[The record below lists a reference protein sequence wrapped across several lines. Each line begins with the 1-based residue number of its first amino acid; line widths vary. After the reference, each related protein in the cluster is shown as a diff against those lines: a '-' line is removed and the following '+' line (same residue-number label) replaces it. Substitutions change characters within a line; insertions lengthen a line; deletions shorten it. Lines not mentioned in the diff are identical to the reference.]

1 MILKSIQVMRAIAAL
16 SVVLFHLGIY
26 GFSNGAA
33 GVDIFFVI
41 SGFIMGATSL
51 KLPAAAFVSKRLVR
65 IVPLYWIATLL
76 MCAGS
81 LVPGL
86 FAKFQFDAASL
97 LKSLFFIPY
106 FDASGNVWPLL
117 VPGWTLNYEMLFY
130 LIFTVGLLVSRP
142 VLVCH
147 VVIVS
152 LVIAGLVFSPQ
163 SAPLR
168 FWTDPILLEFL
179 AGLLI
184 ATRFGTLGARTGAVL
199 LAAGALFFV
208 VSTFYATA
216 QMPRILMWGAPAVLV
231 VSGAVALE
239 RARKWPDIKPLERIG
254 DASYSLY
261 LLHGFVINAVHKVL
275 KLPVILDISACLI
288 LSIALAY
295 LSWKFIELDISRK
308 ISLFV
313 TQKVLKSNVGGV
325 ITKQ

>member
-1 MILKSIQVMRAIAAL
+1 MRSIAAL
-16 SVVLFHLGIY
+16 SVVRFHLGVY

-51 KLPAAAFVSKRLVR
+51 KLPAAAFVFKRLVR

-81 LVPGL
+81 MVPGL
-86 FAKFQFDAASL
+86 FAKFQFDAITL

-106 FDASGNVWPLL
+106 MDASRHIWPLL

-130 LIFTVGLLVSRP
+130 LIFTIGLLMSRP

-147 VVIVS
+147 IAIGF

-163 SAPLR
+163 SAMLR

-184 ATRFGTLGARTGAVL
+184 ATTRLRTLGAASGAVL
-199 LAAGALFFV
+199 LTAGTLFFV
-208 VSTFYATA
+208 FSTFYATG
-216 QMPRILMWGAPAVLV
+216 QMPRILMWGVPAVLV

-239 RARKWPDIKPLERIG
+239 NAHKWPQFRPLEMIG

-261 LLHGFVINAVHKVL
+261 LLHGFVINAVHKLL
-275 KLPVILDISACLI
+275 KLPVIPDVIVCLI
-288 LSIALAY
+288 LSITIAY
-295 LSWKFIELDISRK
+295 MSWKFIELGISKK

-313 TQKVLKSNVGGV
+313 TQKMPKYNVDKIIV
-325 ITKQ
+325 INNAR